1 MVKDFSLPERT
12 PWLQRIWQDLQ
23 PTPGRLN
30 TSLRMTLASILVL
43 VLMLLL
49 QMPYMAYGLYFF
61 FFMGGESPS
70 VSLRTAFVLFVSITI
85 LIPAEMGVVIA
96 SDNDP
101 MARVLSVAVVT
112 FIGGMILVSTS
123 LPSLGGAI
131 GFIYCVLIGFW
142 EHQAPEDTLVK
153 NSLRLVAAFAIA
165 AVCGVAVEYIFVA
178 RAPADRLEEQ
188 FRIRYQALEEMFSLF
203 AQEEVSPKQRFN
215 AVARV
220 SRLAA

>member
-43 VLMLLL
+43 VLMLVL
-49 QMPYMAYGLYFF
+49 QMPYIAYGLYFMF
-61 FFMGGESPS
+61 LMGRESPS
-70 VSLRTAFVLFVSITI
+70 VSLRTAFVLVVTIIFVIVV
-85 LIPAEMGVVIA
+85 EMGVVIV

-101 MARVLSVAVVT
+101 MARVLSVAVMT

-165 AVCGVAVEYIFVA
+165 AACGVAVQY
-178 RAPADRLEEQ
+178 L
-188 FRIRYQALEEMFSLF
+188 FRTH
-203 AQEEVSPKQRFN
+203 
-215 AVARV
+215 
-220 SRLAA
+220 

>member
-1 MVKDFSLPERT
+1 MVKDFSFPEHT
-12 PWLQRIWQDLQ
+12 PWLQRIWQDLE

-43 VLMLLL
+43 VLMLVL
-49 QMPYMAYGLYFF
+49 QMPYMAYGLYFIF
-61 FFMGGESPS
+61 LMGRESPS
-70 VSLRTAFVLFVSITI
+70 VSLRTAFVLVVSIM
-85 LIPAEMGVVIA
+85 LVIPAEMGVVVV

-101 MARVLSVAVVT
+101 MARVLSVAVMT

-165 AVCGVAVEYIFVA
+165 AACGVAVEYLFGTRSPAFDIGLCRRCSRCA
-178 RAPADRLEEQ
+178 RGTRPVCSSGARLPPVCH
-188 FRIRYQALEEMFSLF
+188 A
-203 AQEEVSPKQRFN
+203 
-215 AVARV
+215 
-220 SRLAA
+220 SRLRVRQG